1 MTRCLIIVISEGKA
15 SCVLNYHPTHRI
27 CCLLYTDKFVELYSN
42 NYIFVLD
49 LKVFCLKESLI
60 DLIGSDIIVFLVS
73 QSHFCIIV
81 IKIFNCGL
89 RIDKVQLFG
98 VFRYYY
104 MPAIGFSAVIVSVYF
119 GIIFLSVLL
128 GDGNRCSL
136 NIGIHCGKGCA
147 LRNDRCIFGIG
158 FAVFNGDMTRCLI
171 RFIFRG
177 KAFGIL
183 VRIAIAINTVKFT
196 DKFGRIYCESN
207 GISVIG
213 NIFECIK
220 PYGNLLVGYV
230 ISPYKTPYNK
240 GIMKVAINTAKN
252 GIFWISDIQF
262 CCVFRYYYMP
272 VIGFSAVYGIIIAYL
287 SVLLGDGNRC
297 SLNIGIHCGEGCALR
312 NDSGVSALYLC
323 AKGLVAK
330 VYGNKS
336 VVSGFVYVSECGC
349 FFVYPNK
356 LVIGSGGRIA
366 ANLEFN
372 GKNQVFSQNSVFSA
386 SHSRNNA
393 AGIGFRVRS
402 VRFFGISDHAVI
414 ISGKLNIGYF
424 EYFLLKIDV
433 QFIAGNRVAKLRN
446 SKFSRKFIAGF
457 NCCANACNGK
467 CNGRIRK
474 GGNCDNAQNH
484 YRRQQKGQ

>member
-1 MTRCLIIVISEGKA
+1 M
-15 SCVLNYHPTHRI
+15 
-27 CCLLYTDKFVELYSN
+27 LYTDKFVGLYGN

-73 QSHFCIIV
+73 QSHFCIII

-89 RIDKVQLFG
+89 RIDKVQLLG

-104 MPAIGFSAVIVSVYF
+104 MPAIGFSSVIVFVYF
-119 GIIFLSVLL
+119 GIIFLPILL

-136 NIGIHCGKGCA
+136 NIGIHCGKRCP

-158 FAVFNGDMTRCLI
+158 FAIFNGDMTRCLI
-171 RFIFRG
+171 CFIFRG

-272 VIGFSAVYGIIIAYL
+272 VIGFSAVYGIFIAYL
-287 SVLLGDGNRC
+287 SVLLGDSDRC
-297 SLNIGIHCGEGCALR
+297 SLNIGIHCGKGCPLR

-330 VYGNKS
+330 VYGNIS
-336 VVSGFVYVSECGC
+336 VDSGGIVYVCEFGF

-356 LVIGSGGRIA
+356 LVIGSGGCIA

-372 GKNQVFSQNSVFSA
+372 GKNQFFRQNSVYRA

-393 AGIGFRVRS
+393 AGIGFRVGF
-402 VRFFGISDHAVI
+402 VRFFGISDRAVI

-433 QFIAGNRVAKLRN
+433 QCIAGNRVAKLRN

-457 NCCANACNGK
+457 NGCANACNGK

>member
-27 CCLLYTDKFVELYSN
+27 CYLLYTDKFVGLYGN

-73 QSHFCIIV
+73 QSHFCIII

-89 RIDKVQLFG
+89 RIDKVQLLG

-104 MPAIGFSAVIVSVYF
+104 MPAIGFSAVIVFVYF
-119 GIIFLSVLL
+119 GIIFLPILL

-136 NIGIHCGKGCA
+136 NVGIHCGK
-147 LRNDRCIFGIG
+147 
-158 FAVFNGDMTRCLI
+158 
-171 RFIFRG
+171 
-177 KAFGIL
+177 
-183 VRIAIAINTVKFT
+183 
-196 DKFGRIYCESN
+196 
-207 GISVIG
+207 
-213 NIFECIK
+213 
-220 PYGNLLVGYV
+220 
-230 ISPYKTPYNK
+230 
-240 GIMKVAINTAKN
+240 
-252 GIFWISDIQF
+252 
-262 CCVFRYYYMP
+262 
-272 VIGFSAVYGIIIAYL
+272 
-287 SVLLGDGNRC
+287 
-297 SLNIGIHCGEGCALR
+297 GCALR

-336 VVSGFVYVSECGC
+336 VDSGGFVYISECGC

-356 LVIGSGGRIA
+356 LVIGSGGCIA

-372 GKNQVFSQNSVFSA
+372 GKNQVFRQNSVFSA

-393 AGIGFRVRS
+393 AGIGFRVGS

-457 NCCANACNGK
+457 NGCANACNGK